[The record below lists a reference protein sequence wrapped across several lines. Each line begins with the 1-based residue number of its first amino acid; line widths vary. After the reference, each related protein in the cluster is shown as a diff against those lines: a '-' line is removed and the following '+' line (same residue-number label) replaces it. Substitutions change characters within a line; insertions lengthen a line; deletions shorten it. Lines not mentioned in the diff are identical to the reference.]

1 MMADERVIS
10 VVVPVYGVE
19 RYIEKSLRSIFAQ
32 TLTQGVE
39 FIVVNDATP
48 DRSMEIARRLAAE
61 YSRLDVRMVE
71 MGRNGGVSAARARG
85 LAEARGEWIIFLD
98 SDDHF
103 EPTMLEEMW
112 AAGIASG
119 ADVVVCDFWEERHRR
134 SVHCSQSDATVG
146 GLVGARSHGGMPN
159 KLVRRRLYTEWGV
172 SFTPGR
178 TMWED
183 LPVCVEL
190 FMRADRVVHLARP
203 LVHYVQRRSSAMHTI
218 GPHHLDSI
226 VAAVER
232 IEELMTER
240 GMTKKA
246 HRDLDARK
254 WLALHFLA
262 RNSRGRA
269 QRDYLRL
276 WPELGVWP
284 RAIPVAAPFRLALW
298 QARVGLRMGANAIY
312 RTVNIKKHVDSFL
325 NKLSLE
331 PRWDGAYD
339 NGDS

>member
-1 MMADERVIS
+1 MDEKLIS
-10 VVVPVYGVE
+10 VVIPVYGVE
-19 RYIEKSLRSIFAQ
+19 RYIEKALRSLFSQ
-32 TLTQGVE
+32 TMTQGVE

-61 YSRLDVRMVE
+61 HSRLDVRMVDME
-71 MGRNGGVSAARARG
+71 RNGGVAAARARG
-85 LAEARGEWIIFLD
+85 MAEARGEWLIFLD
-98 SDDHF
+98 ADDWF

-112 AAGIASG
+112 VTGTRTHS
-119 ADVVVCDFWEERHRR
+119 DVVVCDFWTELHRR
-134 SVHCSQSDATVG
+134 SVHSSQSEVTVA
-146 GLVGARSHGGMPN
+146 GLVGARSHGAMWN
-159 KLVRRRLYTEWGV
+159 KLVRRRLYDDWGIG
-172 SFTPGR
+172 FTPGLD
-178 TMWED
+178 MWED

-203 LVHYVQRRSSAMHTI
+203 LVHYVQRRSSALHRI
-218 GPHHLDSI
+218 VPRHLDSI
-226 VAAVER
+226 VAAVHR

-246 HRDLDARK
+246 RRDLDARK

-284 RAIPVAAPFRLALW
+284 RAIPVAAPFRWALC
-298 QARVGLRMGANAIY
+298 QARLGLRMGANAIY
-312 RTVNIKKHVDSFL
+312 RTVNIKKHVDSFFD
-325 NKLSLE
+325 KLTLE
-331 PRWDGAYD
+331 PRWD
-339 NGDS
+339 